1 MSDAY
6 PQEHQAS
13 TGDRLSWLDSRLT
26 TEILLYVAIFA
37 IACFTRFYDLGA
49 RVMSHDE
56 TTHVYFSWLL
66 EQGQGYQHDPLSHG
80 PLQFHLVALS
90 YFLFGASDAAARIPA
105 AIFGVLAIGLLWL
118 FRKWLGRSGAFI
130 AALLILISPYMLYYS
145 RYTRNEALVVPLVLL
160 TVWAIF
166 KYFEDHKPI
175 WLYVLAFV
183 STLHFATKETSFIF
197 TAQVLLFL
205 GAYLTWRLVKLPWK
219 RIDLKITFIVGIVV
233 SVVGAGL
240 TVMRYLG
247 KTSLEAATTPE
258 VLQDTVPEITNGA
271 GTSAFALFGIPLAI
285 TLIGLILF
293 AVPLLLAYGRRL
305 RTDFPALD
313 LIIVLFTMTLPQ
325 LASLPATIIGWN
337 PLAYQDPIA
346 YNRTLTVV
354 IVLIAL
360 SAALGLIWNWRRW
373 VVVAAIF
380 YIPFLIL
387 FTTIFTNGQG
397 VATGLV
403 GSLGYW
409 LVQHSVE
416 RGSQPHFYYA
426 LVQIPIYEFLP
437 ALGALMAFILAFRK
451 SPSIEIQPE
460 EHDALRAQD
469 PTAAFPALAFFVY
482 WALSTLLAYSF
493 AGERM
498 PWITVH
504 ITLPLILLAGWALGQ
519 FFDSMPWA
527 KMRRER
533 GWLVGFILFVI
544 LLATLRTFGLLLSTS
559 PPFQGKEI
567 HQLSDT
573 MNFIAAIVV
582 AVVSALGL
590 ATIARGWIFKNIA
603 KLAALMLV
611 GVLALIT
618 ARSAFRAAFVNYD
631 LATEFLV
638 YAHMAPGPKIALEQI
653 EDLSIRTTGGK
664 ELKIAYD
671 NETTYP
677 YWWYFRDYSQVL
689 FFGSSPSRE
698 ILNYPVVVAGDVNY
712 GKVDPLLSER
722 YYTFEYTR
730 IWWPNQDYFQWNKS
744 SIEAERNAEL
754 RAAGLTD
761 IPPMNAFEY
770 VGRFIKKTLPFL
782 TDREARSAAWDVWF
796 NRDFRAYFQ
805 YKDMNYSL
813 QNWSPSNRMKLY
825 IRKDVAALI
834 WDYGEIQPEFTL
846 EEYEDPYIDKM
857 VRLGPDQTLG
867 PAGSAPGEFD
877 TPRGLAYAPDD
888 TLYIADSI
896 NHRIQHISP
905 DGEVLHVWGQYAS
918 IDDGEAPGG
927 TFNEPWGITIG
938 PNGDVYVAD
947 TWNHRIQHFTSDG
960 QFLNM
965 FGTFGQ
971 AETLTAFYGPR
982 SLAVDSQDRLYVSDT
997 GNKRIVV
1004 FDSDGNPLTSFGGF
1018 GLVLGSLDEP
1028 VGIAIDEQD
1037 RIYVVD
1043 TWNQRIQVFE
1053 EFEPNRFEVS
1063 KSWLISGWYGQSL
1076 DNKPYVA
1083 IAPSGDV
1090 CVSDPEGPR
1099 VLCFDPEG
1107 GFLTGWGA
1115 AEDATTDLGIPIGLA
1130 FDSACGLWV
1139 SDSINSR
1146 LMHFSLEICQD

>member
-6 PQEHQAS
+6 PQEHQVS
-13 TGDRLSWLDSRLT
+13 MGDRLSWLDSRLT
-26 TEILLYVAIFA
+26 TEIMLYVAILA
-37 IACFTRFYDLGA
+37 IACFTRFYNLGE

-80 PLQFHLVALS
+80 PLQFHLIAAS

-105 AIFGVLAIGLLWL
+105 AAFGVLAIGLLWL
-118 FRKWLGRSGAFI
+118 FRRWLGRSGAFI
-130 AALLILISPYMLYYS
+130 AALLTLISPYMLYYS
-145 RYTRNEALVVPLVLL
+145 RYARNEALVVPLVLL
-160 TVWAIF
+160 TIWAIF
-166 KYFEDHKPI
+166 KYFENRKPV

-205 GAYLTWRLVKLPWK
+205 GAYLTWRLVKRPWE
-219 RIDLKITFIVGIVV
+219 RIDLKITFIIGIII

-240 TVMRYLG
+240 TAMRYLG
-247 KTSLEAATTPE
+247 GNNLEAAATPE
-258 VLQDTVPEITNGA
+258 ALQTTAPELAGAASTSTFSVFGVP
-271 GTSAFALFGIPLAI
+271 LVI
-285 TLIGLILF
+285 TLIGLILV
-293 AVPLLLAYGRRL
+293 AVSLLLMYGQRL

-325 LASLPATIIGWN
+325 LASLPATILGWN

-346 YNRTLTVV
+346 YNRTLTAV
-354 IVLIAL
+354 IVLVAL
-360 SAALGLIWNWRRW
+360 STALGLLWNWRRW
-373 VVVAAIF
+373 IVVAAIF
-380 YIPFLIL
+380 YVPFLIL

-397 VATGLV
+397 IATGLV

-409 LVQHSVE
+409 LVQHGVE

-437 ALGALMAFILAFRK
+437 ALGALLAFILALRK

-460 EHDALRAQD
+460 EHEARSSQD
-469 PTAAFPALAFFVY
+469 PTAAFPALAFFGY
-482 WALSTLLAYSF
+482 WAISTLLAYSF

-504 ITLPLILLAGWALGQ
+504 ITQPLILLAGWAIGH
-519 FFDSMPWA
+519 FVDSLPWG
-527 KMRRER
+527 KMRERR
-533 GWLVGFILFVI
+533 GWLVGILLFVL
-544 LLATLRTFGLLLSTS
+544 LLATLRTFGLLLSNS
-559 PPFQGKEI
+559 LPFQGKEI
-567 HQLSDT
+567 GQLSNT
-573 MNFIAAIVV
+573 MNFITAF
-582 AVVSALGL
+582 AVVVVSSLAL
-590 ATIARGWIFKNIA
+590 AFVAKEWFFKTVA
-603 KLAALMLV
+603 KLTALMFV
-611 GVLALIT
+611 GVLVIIT
-618 ARSAFRAAFVNYD
+618 ARSALRAAFVNYD

-664 ELKIAYD
+664 DMMIAYD

-677 YWWYFRDYSQVL
+677 YWWYLRDYSHVL
-689 FFGSSPSRE
+689 FYGSSPSRE

-712 GKVDPLLSER
+712 GKVDPILSDR

-730 IWWPNQDYFQWNKS
+730 IWWPNQEYFQWNKS

-754 RAAGLTD
+754 RAAGQTD
-761 IPPMNAFEY
+761 LPPMGAFEY
-770 VGRFIKKTLPFL
+770 VSRFIKKTAPFL
-782 TDREARSAAWDVWF
+782 TNGQARSAAWDVWF
-796 NRDFRAYFQ
+796 NRDFTAYGQ
-805 YKDMNYSL
+805 YKGMDYSL

-846 EEYEDPYIDKM
+846 EEYEDPYLDKM
-857 VRLGPDQTLG
+857 VRLKPDQTLG
-867 PAGSAPGEFD
+867 PGGSAPGEFAS
-877 TPRGLAYAPDD
+877 PRGLAYDPEGA
-888 TLYIADSI
+888 LYVADSM

-905 DGEVLHVWGQYAS
+905 EGEVLHMWGQFAS

-927 TFNEPWGITIG
+927 TFNEPWGITVA

-947 TWNHRIQHFTSDG
+947 TWNHRIQHFTADG

-971 AETLTAFYGPR
+971 AETMTAFYGPR
-982 SLAVDSQDRLYVSDT
+982 SLAIDSQSRLYVSDT

-1004 FDSDGNPLTSFGGF
+1004 FDSDGNPLTTFGGF
-1018 GLVLGSLDEP
+1018 GLILGSMDEP

-1053 EFEPNRFEVS
+1053 EIEPNRFEVS
-1063 KSWLISGWYGQSL
+1063 KSWLIAGWYGQSL

-1083 IAPSGDV
+1083 VAPSGDV

-1115 AEDATTDLGIPIGLA
+1115 AEDATTDLGIPTGLA
-1130 FDSACGLWV
+1130 FDPACGVWV
-1139 SDSINSR
+1139 SDSSNSW
-1146 LMHFSLEICQD
+1146 LMHFTLDICQD

>member
-13 TGDRLSWLDSRLT
+13 VGDRLSWLDSRLT
-26 TEILLYVAIFA
+26 TEILLYVAIVA
-37 IACFTRFYDLGA
+37 IACFTRFYNLGA

-66 EQGQGYQHDPLSHG
+66 EQGRGYQHDPLSHG
-80 PLQFHLVALS
+80 PLQFHLIALS

-105 AIFGVLAIGLLWL
+105 AVFGVLAIGLFWL

-130 AALLILISPYMLYYS
+130 AALLTLISPYMLYYS
-145 RYTRNEALVVPLVLL
+145 RYARNEALVVPLVLL

-166 KYFEDHKPI
+166 KYFEDRRPV

-205 GAYLTWRLVKLPWK
+205 GAYFSWRLIVKPWE
-219 RIDLKITFIVGIVV
+219 RSDLKITFILGILI
-233 SVVGAGL
+233 SVVGGGL
-240 TVMRYLG
+240 TAMRYLG
-247 KTSLEAATTPE
+247 RDILEAAATPE
-258 VLQDTVPEITNGA
+258 VLQATAPGLTASPSPSVLVT
-271 GTSAFALFGIPLAI
+271 FGIPVLVMG
-285 TLIGLILF
+285 IGLILV
-293 AVPLLLAYGRRL
+293 AVSLLLAFGRRL

-325 LASLPATIIGWN
+325 LASLPATILGWD

-346 YNRTLTVV
+346 YSRTLTTV
-354 IVLIAL
+354 IVLIGL

-387 FTTIFTNGQG
+387 YTTVFTNGQG
-397 VATGLV
+397 IATGLV

-409 LVQHSVE
+409 LVQHGVE

-426 LVQIPIYEFLP
+426 LVQIPIYQFLP
-437 ALGALMAFILAFRK
+437 ALGAILALILAFRK
-451 SPSIEIQPE
+451 APSIEIQPE
-460 EHDALRAQD
+460 ARPSLDAPD
-469 PTAAFPALAFFVY
+469 PTTSFPALAFIGY
-482 WALSTLLAYSF
+482 WAISTLLAYSF

-504 ITLPLILLAGWALGQ
+504 ITQPLILLAGWAIGH
-519 FFDSMPWA
+519 FVDSMPWG
-527 KMRRER
+527 KIRERR
-533 GWLVGFILFVI
+533 GWLVSLILFV
-544 LLATLRTFGLLLSTS
+544 LLLSTLRTFGLLLGTS

-567 HQLSDT
+567 DQLSDT
-573 MNFIAAIVV
+573 MNFIAAFVV

-590 ATIARGWIFKNIA
+590 AYVAKEWFFRTVA
-603 KLAALMLV
+603 KLAGLLFI
-611 GVLALIT
+611 GVLVLIT

-653 EDLSIRTTGGK
+653 EDLSVRTTGGK
-664 ELKIAYD
+664 DLKIAYD

-677 YWWYFRDYSQVL
+677 YWWYLRDYSQVL

-698 ILNYPVVVAGDVNY
+698 ILNYPVVVAGDVNF
-712 GKVDPLLSER
+712 GKVDPLLGER

-744 SIEAERNAEL
+744 NIEAERNAEL
-754 RAAGLTD
+754 RAAGETD
-761 IPPMNAFEY
+761 LQPMGAFEY

-782 TDREARSAAWDVWF
+782 TDRDARKAAWDVWF
-796 NRDFRAYFQ
+796 NRDFTAYGN
-805 YKDMNYSL
+805 YNGMSYSL

-846 EEYEDPYIDKM
+846 EEYEDPYIDRM
-857 VRLGPDQTLG
+857 VRLRPDQTLG
-867 PAGSAPGEFD
+867 LAGSAPGEFES
-877 TPRGLAYAPDD
+877 PRGLAYAPDG
-888 TLYIADSI
+888 TIYIADSM
-896 NHRIQHISP
+896 NHRIQHLSP
-905 DGEVLHVWGQYAS
+905 EGEVLHIWGQFAS
-918 IDDGEAPGG
+918 LDEGEAPGG

-947 TWNHRIQHFTSDG
+947 TWNHRIQHFTADG

-982 SLAVDSQDRLYVSDT
+982 SVAVDSQGRLFVSDT

-1004 FDSDGNPLTSFGGF
+1004 FDSDGNPLTAFGGF
-1018 GLVLGSLDEP
+1018 GLILGTMDEP

-1053 EFEPNRFEVS
+1053 EIEPNRFEVS
-1063 KSWLISGWYGQSL
+1063 TSWPIAGWYGQSL

-1083 IAPSGDV
+1083 IGPSGEV

-1099 VLCFDPEG
+1099 VLCFEPAGE
-1107 GFLTGWGA
+1107 FLTGWGA
-1115 AEDATTDLGIPIGLA
+1115 VEDPTTDLGIPIGLA
-1130 FDSACGLWV
+1130 FDPACGLWV
-1139 SDSINSR
+1139 SDSSSGR
-1146 LMHFSLEICQD
+1146 LMHFTLDICQE